1 MLTCPS
7 CQYCAVPGSA
17 CMGGSG
23 RLLVVVWVSAH
34 ILACA
39 ARSHVA
45 APEECVQ
52 CFTENRR
59 LADRIEQLL
68 VRVGQLE
75 AELAGARA
83 DGRGTCATT
92 EQLATTRLPA

>member
-1 MLTCPS
+1 
-7 CQYCAVPGSA
+7 
-17 CMGGSG
+17 MGGSG
-23 RLLVVVWVSAH
+23 RLLVVVWVNAH

-83 DGRGTCATT
+83 DGRGTRATT